1 MWIVMMWLAV
11 VGICVS
17 FIPQHPSAAHEP
29 HYASSAQR
37 THTELIVPALAAT
50 VDDVHIVVNAQ
61 YRLPADYVPED
72 LVRPNVPFVTPG
84 NPPKNTLRRIAAQ
97 ALERLVTAAR
107 AEGHT
112 IVGVSAYRSYATQQA
127 LYKRALKRKK
137 TAYVAPPG
145 ASEHQTGLAIDV
157 SSPSIGYALTEAFG
171 DTPEGIWLAAN
182 AADYGFIIRYQSD
195 TQAITH
201 YAYEPWHLRYVGL
214 TLATHAMNTPLET
227 ILRLALLE

>member
-1 MWIVMMWLAV
+1 MWIVMMWLAL

-17 FIPQHPSAAHEP
+17 WIPQHPSAAHEP
-29 HYASSAQR
+29 YYASSAQR

-171 DTPEGIWLAAN
+171 TRRNMARCKRRRLRIHYPLPKRHASDHTLCIRAMALAVRRPHPCDPRNEHPA
-182 AADYGFIIRYQSD
+182 
-195 TQAITH
+195 
-201 YAYEPWHLRYVGL
+201 
-214 TLATHAMNTPLET
+214 
-227 ILRLALLE
+227 